1 MYSVVMFITQIIIT
15 KTEMSLKKYYN
26 IHYQEHQIN
35 KSLINRKLF
44 QTGNYTVL
52 FFLKEQEILQP
63 PYKYVPFFHIY
74 GMSLE
79 VLT

>member
-1 MYSVVMFITQIIIT
+1 MFITQIIIT
-15 KTEMSLKKYYN
+15 KTKMSLQKYYN

-35 KSLINRKLF
+35 KYLINRKLF

-52 FFLKEQEILQP
+52 SFLKAQGILQP

-74 GMSLE
+74 GVSLE